1 MSYFLLA
8 SMSVRATEVST
19 MRRKQ
24 MATSSLVALAIAA
37 GGALFST
44 SAHAAV
50 PHRSERYLPSSNGHS
65 SIAFDTQGGSSKI
78 DLFLEHPY
86 AYPSSGVSTRNFVYD
101 SYPGIRVGTSAVWN
115 NTLAPSLVEMIAGTG
130 IVHVVRAYSGVQL
143 DEYYFT
149 PMGLAETASVML
161 MQVTRVS
168 GSAAVDTFG
177 IFNFHLGSAST
188 DGSDW
193 NLPGSD
199 NETISYDG
207 TRDAFYETGPAAVAF
222 AYGSI
227 GPSTHH
233 STDSV
238 FNNVNAG
245 SNLDDNA
252 GTGGPTND
260 AVPAFQTTLSIP
272 SVGSSA
278 WAGWFTI
285 EATDANGAAAAG
297 RVRTWINGRSAAQLL
312 SDEQSGWSSWITA
325 PPASAN
331 AFEATLDKQ
340 AQAEIRM
347 AQVSEP
353 GASDGQI
360 MASISPGQWNITWV
374 RDMAYATVALAK
386 SGHFS
391 EAKRALAFQM
401 GATVG
406 GYQTEV
412 GMPYQ
417 ISVVRYFGNGT
428 EESDS
433 NANGPNIEFDGFGLF
448 LWSLHEY
455 VKASGDTATLTTWW
469 PVVQSK
475 VADVLVHLQES
486 SGLIAADSSIWEV
499 HWNGQQKHFA
509 YTTIAAAN
517 GLCAAA
523 DLATMMKDTT
533 HSATYLSSGQKAR
546 DAILTNLRAPDGTI
560 GQATE
565 SLAAKTSWLDA
576 AAIEAVNFG
585 LIDPTRHTAA
595 ATLSSMKRG
604 LVPPSGQGFM
614 RNDDGAYYDSQ
625 EWVFVD
631 FRATHAMGQ
640 MNDSL
645 APTLFAWNV
654 AQATDNFLELSELHD
669 ATTADYAGASPMIGF
684 GAGAYLLS
692 LLDRGVTVA
701 PACESFASEPGGDL
715 GTDGG
720 ILGDGGI
727 TPGGP
732 NPNDGGANGNADT
745 SNPGGGSGCACA
757 IHVQNGSNW
766 AGFVIFAFGALSLL
780 RRRSR

>member
-1 MSYFLLA
+1 M
-8 SMSVRATEVST
+8 RAKST
-19 MRRKQ
+19 
-24 MATSSLVALAIAA
+24 ATSCLVAVAIAA
-37 GGALFST
+37 TLSDF
-44 SAHAAV
+44 AHAAV
-50 PHRSERYLPSSNGHS
+50 PHKSERYLPSSNGRA
-65 SIAFDTQGGSSKI
+65 SIAFDTQSGSSKI

-101 SYPGIRVGTSAVWN
+101 TYPGIRVGTSAAWN
-115 NTLAPSLVEMIAGTG
+115 NSLTPSLIEMLPGTG
-130 IVHVVRAYSGVQL
+130 IIHVVRATSGVQI

-149 PMGLAETASVML
+149 PMSLAETATVML
-161 MQVTRVS
+161 TKVTRVS
-168 GSAAVDTFG
+168 GSAAVDAFG
-177 IFNFHLGSAST
+177 IFNYHLGSASS
-188 DGSDW
+188 DGSSW

-199 NETISYDG
+199 NETITYDA
-207 TRDAFYETGPAAVAF
+207 TRDAFYETGPAGVAMN
-222 AYGSI
+222 YGSI
-227 GPSTHH
+227 GASTHH

-252 GTGGPTND
+252 GTGGPVSD
-260 AVPAFQTTLSIP
+260 AVPAFQNGLGAVA
-272 SVGSSA
+272 VGASA
-278 WAGWFTI
+278 WTGWFTV
-285 EATDANGAAAAG
+285 EASDANGQNAVD
-297 RVRTWINGRSAAQLL
+297 RVRTWINGRSASQIF
-312 SDEQSGWSSWITA
+312 SDEQSAWSSWITA
-325 PPASAN
+325 PPASAS
-331 AFEATLDKQ
+331 AQEATLAKQ

-347 AQVSEP
+347 AQINEP
-353 GASDGQI
+353 GAANGQI
-360 MASISPGQWNITWV
+360 MAAVAPGQWNITWV

-386 SGHFS
+386 SGHFA

-406 GYQTEV
+406 GYQTQV
-412 GMPYQ
+412 GVPYQ

-455 VKASGDTATLTTWW
+455 VKASGDTATLTSWW

-486 SGLIAADSSIWEV
+486 TGLIAADSSIWEV

-509 YTTIAAAN
+509 YTTITAAN

-533 HSATYLSSGQKAR
+533 HAATYLSSGQKAR
-546 DAILTNLRAPDGTI
+546 DAILTSLRAPDGTI

-565 SLAAKTSWLDA
+565 SLAAKTTWLDA

-585 LIDPTRHTAA
+585 LIDPSRHTAT

-640 MNDSL
+640 MGDSQ

-654 AQATDNFLELSELHD
+654 AQATDNYLELSELHD
-669 ATTADYAGASPMIGF
+669 ATTADYAGASPMVGF

-692 LLDRGVTVA
+692 LLDRGLNVA
-701 PACESFASEPGGDL
+701 PACGSFASEPGGDI
-715 GTDGG
+715 TDGG
-720 ILGDGGI
+720 TLLPDGGSI

-732 NPNDGGANGNADT
+732 NPNDGGATGNADT
-745 SNPGGGSGCACA
+745 AAPAGDSGCACT
-757 IHVQNGSNW
+757 IHAQNSSNW
-766 AGFVIFAFGALSLL
+766 AGFAIFAFGALTLVI
-780 RRRSR
+780 RRRR

>member
-1 MSYFLLA
+1 
-8 SMSVRATEVST
+8 
-19 MRRKQ
+19 MRRKNT
-24 MATSSLVALAIAA
+24 ATSCSVALAIALPLTFA
-37 GGALFST
+37 GVSFST
-44 SAHAAV
+44 SARAAV
-50 PHRSERYLPSSNGHS
+50 PHRSERYVVSSNGRS
-65 SIAFDTQGGSSKI
+65 SIAFDTQAGSSKI

-101 SYPGIRVGTSAVWN
+101 TYPGIRVGTSPAWDN
-115 NTLAPSLVEMIAGTG
+115 SLTPSLVETIAGTG
-130 IVHVVRAYSGVQL
+130 IVHVVRSFNGVQI

-149 PMGLAETASVML
+149 PMGLAETATIML
-161 MQVTRVS
+161 SKVTRVS
-168 GSAAVDTFG
+168 GSASVDAFG
-177 IFNFHLGSAST
+177 IFNYHLGSAST

-199 NETISYDG
+199 NETISYDSS
-207 TRDAFYETGPAAVAF
+207 RDAFYETGPAGVAF

-227 GPSTHH
+227 GASTHH

-252 GTGGPTND
+252 GTGGPVND
-260 AVPAFQTTLSIP
+260 AVPGFQTSLSIP
-272 SVGSSA
+272 SVGNSA
-278 WAGWFTI
+278 WAGWFTV
-285 EATDANGAAAAG
+285 EAADANGAAAVD
-297 RVRTWINGRSAAQLL
+297 RVRTWVNGRSASQIF
-312 SDEQSGWSSWITA
+312 SDEQTAWASWITP
-325 PPASAN
+325 PPASAS
-331 AFEATLDKQ
+331 AAEATLAKQ

-347 AQVSEP
+347 AQISATD
-353 GASDGQI
+353 ASDGQI
-360 MASISPGQWNITWV
+360 MAAIAPGEWNITWV

-386 SGHFS
+386 SGHFA

-401 GATVG
+401 GASVG

-412 GMPYQ
+412 GVPYQ

-433 NANGPNIEFDGFGLF
+433 NADGPNIEFDGFGLF

-455 VKASGDTATLTTWW
+455 VKASGDTASLAAWW

-486 SGLIAADSSIWEV
+486 TGLIAADSSIWEV
-499 HWNGQQKHFA
+499 HWDGQQKHFA

-517 GLCAAA
+517 GLCAAS

-533 HSATYLSSGQKAR
+533 HAATYLSSGQKAR
-546 DAILTNLRAPDGTI
+546 DAILSQLRAPDGTI

-565 SLAAKTSWLDA
+565 SLAAKTAWLDA

-640 MNDSL
+640 MGDSL

-654 AQATDNFLELSELHD
+654 AQASDNYLELSELHD
-669 ATTADYAGASPMIGF
+669 ATTADYAGASPMVGF
-684 GAGAYLLS
+684 GSGAYLLS
-692 LLDRGVTVA
+692 LLDRGATVA
-701 PACESFASEPGGDL
+701 PACGDFASEPGGDSA
-715 GTDGG
+715 DGG
-720 ILGDGGI
+720 TSLPDGGSI

-732 NPNDGGANGNADT
+732 NPNDGGVVVSDGDT
-745 SNPGGGSGCACA
+745 PSSGSSSSGCGCT
-757 IHVQNGSNW
+757 IHEKNGSNW
-766 AGFVIFAFGALSLL
+766 AVFAAFALGALSLV
-780 RRRSR
+780 RRRR

>member
-1 MSYFLLA
+1 
-8 SMSVRATEVST
+8 
-19 MRRKQ
+19 MRRKFA
-24 MATSSLVALAIAA
+24 ATSSLVAMAI
-37 GGALFST
+37 GVCGVSVSE
-44 SAHAAV
+44 SARAAV
-50 PHRSERYLPSSNGHS
+50 PHKSERYLPASNGRA
-65 SIAFDTQGGSSKI
+65 SIAFDTQSSKI

-101 SYPGIRVGTSAVWN
+101 TYPGIRVGTSAAWN
-115 NTLAPSLVEMIAGTG
+115 NSLAPSLVEMLPGTG
-130 IVHVVRAYSGVQL
+130 IIHVVRSFSGVQL

-149 PMGLAETASVML
+149 PMGLAETATVML
-161 MQVTRVS
+161 MKVTRVS
-168 GSAAVDTFG
+168 GSAAVDAFG
-177 IFNFHLGSAST
+177 IFNYHLGSAST

-207 TRDAFYETGPAAVAF
+207 ANDAFYESGPASVAF
-222 AYGSI
+222 GYAPI
-227 GPSTHH
+227 AAASTHH
-233 STDSV
+233 STTNV
-238 FNNVNAG
+238 FNTVNGG
-245 SNLDDNA
+245 SDLADNA
-252 GTGGPTND
+252 GTGGPVSD
-260 AVPAFQTTLSIP
+260 AVPGFQESLAVP
-272 SVGSSA
+272 SVGNSA
-278 WAGWFTI
+278 WVGWYAV
-285 EATDANGAAAAG
+285 EATDANGQNAIG
-297 RVRTWINGRSAAQLL
+297 RVKTWVNNRSAAQIF
-312 SDEQSGWSSWITA
+312 SDEQTAWASWITA
-325 PPASAN
+325 PPASAS
-331 AFEATLDKQ
+331 ATEVTLAKQ

-347 AQVSEP
+347 AQVNET
-353 GASDGQI
+353 GAANGQI
-360 MASISPGQWNITWV
+360 MAAIAPGQWNITWV
-374 RDMAYATVALAK
+374 RDMAYATVALSK
-386 SGHFS
+386 SGHFA

-406 GYQTEV
+406 GYPTIQTAV
-412 GMPYQ
+412 GVPYQ

-455 VKASGDTATLTTWW
+455 VKASGDSATLTAWW

-475 VADVLVHLQES
+475 VADVLVHLQEA

-509 YTTIAAAN
+509 YTTITAAN

-523 DLATMMKDTT
+523 DLATMMKATT
-533 HSATYLSSGQKAR
+533 QSATYLAAGQKAR
-546 DAILTNLRAPDGTI
+546 DAILASLRAPDGTI

-565 SLAAKTSWLDA
+565 SLAAKTTWLDA

-640 MNDSL
+640 MADSQ

-654 AQATDNFLELSELHD
+654 AQATDNYLELSELHD

-701 PACESFASEPGGDL
+701 PACGTFASEPGGDFA
-715 GTDGG
+715 DGG
-720 ILGDGGI
+720 TLLPDGGSI

-732 NPNDGGANGNADT
+732 NPNDGGT
-745 SNPGGGSGCACA
+745 GGDFTNDQAKTDSGCACA
-757 IHVQNGSNW
+757 IHAQNSSNW
-766 AGFVIFAFGALSLL
+766 AVFGIFALGALSLL